1 MKHSLSKNEKLL
13 VVYRVEPG
21 CLGPEGGRY
30 IVEFCDVAQAVFRS
44 LDSDYVIWDIIPRHD
59 KSLPEI
65 QYSLAGKTLTNE
77 QAEKY
82 LTLCGQVLD
91 NIEGD
96 MGDKL
101 ETLITRYMNHVN
113 E

>member
-1 MKHSLSKNEKLL
+1 MKRSLSENNKLL

-21 CLGPEGGRY
+21 CLGPEGSRH
-30 IVEFCDVAQAVFRS
+30 ITQFCEFAQAVFRS
-44 LDSDYVIWDIIPRHD
+44 LDSGYIIWDIVPRND

-65 QYSLAGKTLTNE
+65 QYSLNGKKLSYE

-82 LTLCGQVLD
+82 LTLFSKVLEEV
-91 NIEGD
+91 EGD

-101 ETLITRYMNHVN
+101 ETLITRYMSHLN